1 MTSATGWGVRRVAG
15 GGCEQDVDGRCVRSR
30 AIAVTDTQATLMPR
44 VFSGI
49 QPSGDLHLGNYF
61 GALIN
66 WVGMQETHDC
76 VYCIV
81 DMHAITVD
89 HDATTLRE
97 RTVEMATNLLA
108 VGVDPQRSTLFLQSH
123 LGDIH
128 AEATWLLNCVTGF
141 GELRKQPQFKEK
153 ADRIEAGDLKGQV
166 SVGLFDYPVL
176 QTADIILYD
185 ADEVPVG
192 EDQRH
197 HIELARNLA
206 QRFNHRF
213 APADDPLFVLPKAVH
228 PQAAAR
234 VMDLQEPTNRMSK
247 SSSSPKGVVGVL
259 EDPKKIAK
267 KIRSAMTDSEAEVRY
282 DRENKPGVSNL
293 LELYGAA
300 TGGLYGPA
308 VRRVQG
314 CCCRCRA
321 GDCRADSGPSRCAC
335 IRPRRGDAS
344 ARRGCG
350 QGACRQRADLGTGQ
364 GARRV
369 RRACLTGQRSL
380 TGTRNLTG
388 TRSRWLTS

>member
-1 MTSATGWGVRRVAG
+1 
-15 GGCEQDVDGRCVRSR
+15 
-30 AIAVTDTQATLMPR
+30 MPR

-89 HDATTLRE
+89 HDAATLRE

-282 DRENKPGVSNL
+282 DRETKPGVSNL

-300 TGGLYGPA
+300 TGSSIEDAEAAFAGQQYGAFKGAVADAVLAIVEPIQARHAALASDPGEVMRQLAAGADKARAVSAPTLARAKELVGFVAPA
-308 VRRVQG
+308 
-314 CCCRCRA
+314 
-321 GDCRADSGPSRCAC
+321 
-335 IRPRRGDAS
+335 
-344 ARRGCG
+344 
-350 QGACRQRADLGTGQ
+350 
-364 GARRV
+364 
-369 RRACLTGQRSL
+369 
-380 TGTRNLTG
+380 
-388 TRSRWLTS
+388 